1 MQGENIW
8 GIDVA
13 RYGDDKSVLA
23 KRKGFVVDE
32 IKNTHNLEL

>member
-8 GIDVA
+8 GLDVA
-13 RYGDDKSVLA
+13 RYGDDKSAL
-23 KRKGFVVDE
+23 KRKGFVIYE